1 MEKNEMIKAE
11 LKLREA
17 LVNKKKN
24 DFVEAGAGAG
34 KTYSLVTRIFH
45 QLTRDG
51 DQAEPK
57 QIVAITFTNKAA
69 EELRVRIVKRIKSVE
84 EDPKE
89 EDRLKERK
97 AYLLKCIDEMQ
108 ISTIHKFCDNILR
121 ENAIIAGLSPD
132 YQIIVDE
139 DEKKRKNATIRRYF
153 RDFSGKDWGKYSYL
167 ENNKT
172 VKSRICSCF
181 ESLTSNAVH
190 LAEKDIYYYN
200 DLKENIYALIASQNT
215 AKDDFI
221 NAVYDF
227 YEQYGNLLNEPTD
240 KEGKTEN
247 YINTKYISLFNDFDV
262 LTKEQFALS
271 FEKNGFKVPFNG
283 KKKAALLGLTGV
295 DIIEKLNE
303 LLDPIELNETKI
315 KIYYANLFLKDGYR
329 LYTQYLKDI
338 DSDINHLSNNDLI
351 YQTNKLLKEHPDVV
365 NKLQK
370 KIKHL
375 YIDEYQDTDSLQYEI
390 AKLIAAD
397 REDCLYLVGDP
408 KQSIYRFRGAEPDV
422 FFNTKDT
429 FINNKDKCDTYNL
442 NINFRSNGMILDWVN
457 KQYSKEGGN
466 ISLVSD
472 SSYEY
477 QEMLTALHNTIDE
490 SEVKEDRL
498 LGFYNYGLCGPE
510 NIAELILDLVNNK
523 KVRKVKKE
531 YVDGKL
537 TSTVSYEKVKY
548 KDIMLLF
555 EGVKK
560 MPPFIEA
567 LTKVNIPTKI
577 SGSSDF
583 SGTFALRA
591 YVSLFEALNSN
602 SQSVL
607 TLAESVF
614 QTIYPSKYIDKN
626 DEECHE
632 YTKQLLNSLKDKMKN
647 MSSYG
652 KAIYLIEHLEYILKE
667 DTDAFA
673 FEINNI
679 TSKLYQ
685 MVEEVFARSFNNGN
699 ELVAEFRKY
708 LETPVE
714 RESSIEKD
722 VDAISVINLH
732 KAKGLE
738 APIVIWVCTS
748 KKSNNKKT
756 SMFFKSKFYEGELV
770 DCVLKLDPSNSE
782 LNQIQEEEEFEK
794 ARLEYVAATRP
805 GETFIFCKSAEYKAG
820 LFNAGGRNYHLDEL
834 PKINIE
840 EVSEEIVE
848 EKKYEVVDY
857 EPISYNYLAQT
868 SKGVSVK
875 SPSSLERTIS
885 PTRMKLKIEVGVET
899 ESDRPSSNVVG
910 TILHRALE
918 LLIKDG
924 DDFERATDIAINE
937 KPDVEDDV
945 NDLRLFIKA
954 CLKSYNTFY
963 KEKELNKYNSYPEL
977 TFSYYN
983 EKSNTVNNGSI
994 DLLLEKDGEYIII
1007 DYKSDE
1013 AEYIKDDGIFEKTL
1027 LEKYQ
1032 PQLNMYEKVVKD
1044 LFGNEIIIKKV
1055 IIYFRR
1061 YQKDEG
1067 KIETLAYTL

>member
-1 MEKNEMIKAE
+1 MIKAE
-11 LKLREA
+11 LELRNA
-17 LVNKKKN
+17 LVKKKKN

-69 EELRVRIVKRIKSVE
+69 EELRVRIVNRIKSVE
-84 EDPKE
+84 ADPIE
-89 EDRLKERK
+89 EERLKERK

-139 DEKKRKNATIRRYF
+139 DEKKRKNATIRRFF
-153 RDFSGKDWGKYSYL
+153 RDFSRKDWGKYSYL

-190 LAEKDIYYYN
+190 LSENDIYFCN
-200 DLKENIYALIASQNT
+200 ELTEDINALIAFKNA
-215 AKDDFI
+215 AKNDFI
-221 NAVYDF
+221 NAIYDF
-227 YEQYGNLLNEPTD
+227 YEQYGNLLIEPNN
-240 KEGKTEN
+240 KEGKAEN
-247 YINTKYISLFNDFDV
+247 YINAKYISLFNDFDI

-271 FEKNGFKVPFNG
+271 FEKIALDIPFNG
-283 KKKAALLGLTGV
+283 KKKKAFLELTGE
-295 DIIEKLNE
+295 DIIEKLKSLLEPIQTNE
-303 LLDPIELNETKI
+303 IKI
-315 KIYYANLFLKDGYR
+315 KIYFSNLFLKDGYR
-329 LYTQYLKDI
+329 LYSQYLKDI

-351 YQTNKLLKEHPDVV
+351 YQTNKLLKEHPEVV
-365 NKLQK
+365 KKLQK

-442 NINFRSNGMILDWVN
+442 NINFRSNEMILDWVN
-457 KQYSKEGGN
+457 KQYSRDGGN

-477 QEMLTALHNTIDE
+477 QEMLTASQNAIDE
-490 SEVKEDRL
+490 NDITEDRL
-498 LGFYNYGLCGPE
+498 LGFYNYGLCSPK

-523 KVRKVKKE
+523 KVRKVKK
-531 YVDGKL
+531 GKI
-537 TSTVSYEKVKY
+537 TPTISYEKVRY

-555 EGVKK
+555 EGHKK

-567 LTKVNIPTKI
+567 LTEANIPTKI

-583 SGTFALRA
+583 SSTFALRT

-614 QTIYPSKYIDKN
+614 QTIYPSKYEDK
-626 DEECHE
+626 DYSGCYEL
-632 YTKQLLNSLKDKMKN
+632 TKQLLNSLKDKIKN

-667 DTDAFA
+667 ETDVFA

-685 MVEEVFARSFNNGN
+685 MVEEVFARGFNNGN
-699 ELVAEFRKY
+699 EIVAEFRKY

-738 APIVIWVCTS
+738 APIVIWVCTT
-748 KKSNNKKT
+748 KKNNNKKT
-756 SMFFKSKFYEGELV
+756 SMFFKGKFYEGELV
-770 DCVLKLDPSNSE
+770 DCVLKLNPNNSE

-805 GETFIFCKSAEYKAG
+805 GEAFIFCKSADYKAG
-820 LFNAGGRNYHLDEL
+820 LFNASGRNYHVDEL

-840 EVSEEIVE
+840 EASEDIIE

-857 EPISYNYLAQT
+857 EPVSYNYLVQT

-875 SPSSLERTIS
+875 SPSSLERAIS
-885 PTRMKLKIEVGVET
+885 PTRIKLKIEAGEET
-899 ESDRPSSNVVG
+899 DNDRPSSNIVG

-924 DDFERATDIAINE
+924 GNYEHAIETAINE
-937 KPDVEDDV
+937 NPDIEDDI
-945 NDLRLFIKA
+945 NDLKSFIGA
-954 CLKSYNTFY
+954 CLKSYSSFY
-963 KEKELNKYNSYPEL
+963 KEKGLDKYKVFPEL
-977 TFSYYN
+977 TFSYYD
-983 EKSNTVNNGSI
+983 EKSNSVNNGSI
-994 DLLLEKDGEYIII
+994 DLLLEKDGEYIIV

-1013 AEYIKDDGIFEKTL
+1013 AEYIKDDRIFEKTL
-1027 LEKYQ
+1027 IEKYQ

-1044 LFGNEIIIKKV
+1044 LFENEAKVKKV

>member
-1 MEKNEMIKAE
+1 MIKAE
-11 LKLREA
+11 LELRNA

-69 EELRVRIVKRIKSVE
+69 EELRVRIVNRIKSVE
-84 EDPKE
+84 ADPNE
-89 EDRLKERK
+89 EEKLKERK

-139 DEKKRKNATIRRYF
+139 DEKKRKNATIRRFF
-153 RDFSGKDWGKYSYL
+153 RDFSRKDWGKYNYL

-190 LAEKDIYYYN
+190 LSENDIYFCN
-200 DLKENIYALIASQNT
+200 ELTEDINALIAFRN
-215 AKDDFI
+215 AVKNDFI
-221 NAVYDF
+221 NAIYDF
-227 YEQYGNLLNEPTD
+227 YEQYGNLLIESSN
-240 KEGKTEN
+240 KEGKAEN
-247 YINTKYISLFNDFDV
+247 YINAKYISLFNDFDI

-271 FEKNGFKVPFNG
+271 FEKIALDVPFNG
-283 KKKAALLGLTGV
+283 KKKKAFLELTGE
-295 DIIEKLNE
+295 DIIEKLKSLLEPIQTNE
-303 LLDPIELNETKI
+303 IKI
-315 KIYYANLFLKDGYR
+315 KIYFSNLFLKDGYR
-329 LYTQYLKDI
+329 LYSQYLKDI

-351 YQTNKLLKEHPDVV
+351 YQTNKLLKEHPEVV
-365 NKLQK
+365 KKLQK

-429 FINNKDKCDTYNL
+429 FIKNKDICDTYNL

-457 KQYSKEGGN
+457 KQYNRDGGN

-472 SSYEY
+472 STYEY
-477 QEMLTALHNTIDE
+477 QEMLTASQNTIGENDIT
-490 SEVKEDRL
+490 EDRL
-498 LGFYNYGLCGPE
+498 LGFYNYGLCGPK

-523 KVRKVKKE
+523 KVRKVKK
-531 YVDGKL
+531 GKI
-537 TSTVSYEKVKY
+537 TPTISYEKVRY

-555 EGVKK
+555 EGHKK

-567 LTKVNIPTKI
+567 LTEANIPTKI

-583 SGTFALRA
+583 SSTFALRT

-614 QTIYPSKYIDKN
+614 QTIYPSKYEDK
-626 DEECHE
+626 DYSGCYEL
-632 YTKQLLNSLKDKMKN
+632 TKQLLNSLKDKIKN

-667 DTDAFA
+667 ETDVFA

-685 MVEEVFARSFNNGN
+685 MVEEVFARGFNNGN
-699 ELVAEFRKY
+699 EIVVEFRKY

-738 APIVIWVCTS
+738 APIVIWVCTT
-748 KKSNNKKT
+748 KKNNNKKT
-756 SMFFKSKFYEGELV
+756 SMFFKGKFYEGELV
-770 DCVLKLDPSNSE
+770 DCVLKLTPNNSE

-805 GETFIFCKSAEYKAG
+805 GEAFIFCKSADYKAG
-820 LFNAGGRNYHLDEL
+820 LFNAGGRNYHVDEL

-840 EVSEEIVE
+840 EASEEIIE

-857 EPISYNYLAQT
+857 KPVSYNYLAQT

-875 SPSSLERTIS
+875 SPSSLERAIS
-885 PTRMKLKIEVGVET
+885 PTRMKLKIEANEET
-899 ESDRPSSNVVG
+899 NNDRPSSNIVG

-924 DDFERATDIAINE
+924 VNYEHAIETAINE
-937 KPDVEDDV
+937 NPDIEDDI
-945 NDLRLFIKA
+945 NDLKSFIGA
-954 CLKSYNTFY
+954 CLKSYNSFY
-963 KEKELNKYNSYPEL
+963 KEKGLDKYKTFPEL
-977 TFSYYN
+977 TFSYYD
-983 EKSNTVNNGSI
+983 EKSNSVNNGSI

-1013 AEYIKDDGIFEKTL
+1013 AEYIKDDRIFEKTL
-1027 LEKYQ
+1027 IEKYQ

-1044 LFGNEIIIKKV
+1044 LFGNEAKVKKV

>member
-1 MEKNEMIKAE
+1 MGDVAVFILADIYFCNE
-11 LKLREA
+11 
-17 LVNKKKN
+17 
-24 DFVEAGAGAG
+24 
-34 KTYSLVTRIFH
+34 
-45 QLTRDG
+45 LT
-51 DQAEPK
+51 
-57 QIVAITFTNKAA
+57 
-69 EELRVRIVKRIKSVE
+69 
-84 EDPKE
+84 EDINT
-89 EDRLKERK
+89 L
-97 AYLLKCIDEMQ
+97 
-108 ISTIHKFCDNILR
+108 
-121 ENAIIAGLSPD
+121 IAF
-132 YQIIVDE
+132 
-139 DEKKRKNATIRRYF
+139 KNA
-153 RDFSGKDWGKYSYL
+153 
-167 ENNKT
+167 
-172 VKSRICSCF
+172 
-181 ESLTSNAVH
+181 
-190 LAEKDIYYYN
+190 
-200 DLKENIYALIASQNT
+200 
-215 AKDDFI
+215 AKNDFI
-221 NAVYDF
+221 NAIYDF
-227 YEQYGNLLNEPTD
+227 YEQYGNLLIEPSN
-240 KEGKTEN
+240 KEGKAEN
-247 YINTKYISLFNDFDV
+247 YINAKYISLFNDFDI

-271 FEKNGFKVPFNG
+271 FEKIALDIPFNG
-283 KKKAALLGLTGV
+283 KKKKAFLELTGE
-295 DIIEKLNE
+295 DIIEKLKSLLEPIQTNE
-303 LLDPIELNETKI
+303 IKI
-315 KIYYANLFLKDGYR
+315 KIYFSNLFLKDGYR
-329 LYTQYLKDI
+329 LYSQYLKDI

-351 YQTNKLLKEHPDVV
+351 YQTNKLLKEHPEVV
-365 NKLQK
+365 KKLQK

-442 NINFRSNGMILDWVN
+442 NINFRSNEMILDWVN
-457 KQYSKEGGN
+457 KQYSRDGGN

-477 QEMLTALHNTIDE
+477 QEMLTASQNTIDE
-490 SEVKEDRL
+490 NDITEDRL
-498 LGFYNYGLCGPE
+498 LGFYNYGLCSPK

-523 KVRKVKKE
+523 KVRKVKK
-531 YVDGKL
+531 GKI
-537 TSTVSYEKVKY
+537 TPTISYEKVRY

-555 EGVKK
+555 EGHKK

-567 LTKVNIPTKI
+567 LTEVNIPTKI

-583 SGTFALRA
+583 SSTFALRT

-614 QTIYPSKYIDKN
+614 QTIYPSKYEDK
-626 DEECHE
+626 DYSGCYEL
-632 YTKQLLNSLKDKMKN
+632 TKQLLNSLKDKIKN

-667 DTDAFA
+667 ETDVFA

-685 MVEEVFARSFNNGN
+685 MVEEVFARGFNNGN
-699 ELVAEFRKY
+699 EIVAEFRKY

-738 APIVIWVCTS
+738 APIVIWVCTT
-748 KKSNNKKT
+748 KKNNNKKT
-756 SMFFKSKFYEGELV
+756 SMFFKGKFYEGELV
-770 DCVLKLDPSNSE
+770 DCVLKLNPNNSE

-805 GETFIFCKSAEYKAG
+805 GEAFIFCKSADYKAG
-820 LFNAGGRNYHLDEL
+820 LFNAGGRNYHADEL

-840 EVSEEIVE
+840 EASEDIIE

-857 EPISYNYLAQT
+857 EPVSYNYLAQT

-875 SPSSLERTIS
+875 SPSSLERAIS
-885 PTRMKLKIEVGVET
+885 PTRMKLKIEASEET
-899 ESDRPSSNVVG
+899 DNDRPSSNIVG

-924 DDFERATDIAINE
+924 GNYEHAIETAINE
-937 KPDVEDDV
+937 NPDIEDDI
-945 NDLRLFIKA
+945 NDLKSFIGA
-954 CLKSYNTFY
+954 CLKSYNSFY
-963 KEKELNKYNSYPEL
+963 KEKGLDKYKTFPEL
-977 TFSYYN
+977 TFSYYD
-983 EKSNTVNNGSI
+983 EKSNSVNNGSI

-1013 AEYIKDDGIFEKTL
+1013 AEYIKDDRIFEKTL
-1027 LEKYQ
+1027 IEKYQ

-1044 LFGNEIIIKKV
+1044 LFGNGAKVKKV

-1067 KIETLAYTL
+1067 KIETLTYTL